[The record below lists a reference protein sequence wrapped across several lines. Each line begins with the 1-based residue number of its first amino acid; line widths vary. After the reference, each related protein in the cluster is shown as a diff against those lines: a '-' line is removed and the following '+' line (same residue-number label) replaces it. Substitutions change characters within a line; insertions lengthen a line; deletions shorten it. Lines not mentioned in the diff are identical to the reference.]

1 MTKINS
7 KKAFNWLRNISS
19 GKFNTNSDVNLKF
32 IIFNISLY
40 TSHFIGLLLVI
51 QFPCGLAPL
60 LATGNSSTVPKL
72 FRRYLSTLVHTR
84 KFYESDPFIRGST
97 SWKLCNKLEGE
108 KLFYQIIIK
117 SFLYQLLGCT
127 KTLAIWWTQ
136 STVINLVIKKEFGW
150 INMVINNCIFSNE
163 SSKAKIFRPEF
174 LVFRIFIKHFEFEFY

>member
-19 GKFNTNSDVNLKF
+19 GKFNTNSDVNLKC
-32 IIFNISLY
+32 IVFNISLY

-97 SWKLCNKLEGE
+97 SWKTVQQVRRWKIILSNHNK
-108 KLFYQIIIK
+108 I
-117 SFLYQLLGCT
+117 
-127 KTLAIWWTQ
+127 
-136 STVINLVIKKEFGW
+136 
-150 INMVINNCIFSNE
+150 
-163 SSKAKIFRPEF
+163 
-174 LVFRIFIKHFEFEFY
+174 IFISIVRMHKNVGHLMNTKYSDKLGNKKGIWMNQHGN